1 MGEDHHRR
9 RSRAEHRRAR
19 TDVQHARTRAKRRA
33 SNGTTR
39 QDRTPTLAEVKDSN
53 NTAKDVATDLT
64 TDKTAYPARSRNS
77 GNQRSAC
84 TNCGRAR
91 QDIAS
96 YDAARNSKLA
106 DLDNELKQIKDAST
120 RRHMER
126 LRTRAQHQT
135 TEALQN
141 AQAALAS
148 LESVLAQGT
157 DLQHAAKCVQ
167 IADELQLQGQTL
179 PTKCSEPK
187 NTWRPTAAEQQPSR
201 TTHNHHNDNRLTARP
216 DQPRAG
222 ACCGAGTSFSDQ
234 EVLVLTRFS
243 FYIDKNSSLRTDLP
257 SLVNEVKHRAT
268 RPGAT
273 LSP

>member
-1 MGEDHHRR
+1 MGRKIIIAAAVVLSIGVLVR
-9 RSRAEHRRAR
+9 TFSTPGRAQNVEQATERLDKTEH
-19 TDVQHARTRAKRRA
+19 QL
-33 SNGTTR
+33 S
-39 QDRTPTLAEVKDSN
+39 AEVKDSN

-64 TDKTAYPARSRNS
+64 DGQDRLPGALAEFGKST
-77 GNQRSAC
+77 QRLHEL
-84 TNCGRAR
+84 RAELAK
-91 QDIAS
+91 DIAS

-167 IADELQLQGQTL
+167 IADELQLQG
-179 PTKCSEPK
+179 
-187 NTWRPTAAEQQPSR
+187 
-201 TTHNHHNDNRLTARP
+201 
-216 DQPRAG
+216 
-222 ACCGAGTSFSDQ
+222 
-234 EVLVLTRFS
+234 
-243 FYIDKNSSLRTDLP
+243 TDLTNQ
-257 SLVNEVKHRAT
+257 VQRAKEHV
-268 RPGAT
+268 AT
-273 LSP
+273 YSRLSNNLLAQLTTTTTTTD